1 MNERLLY
8 WVWMTELFDYSSSK
22 IAQIYYKFSPEEAYH
37 ATREELTGAGISEES
52 AELLQNKSLDRAR
65 EILEN
70 CQRLGIKI
78 VTANSPL
85 YPRALE
91 RLSDKP
97 YVLYVKGDTRVLKA
111 KTAAVV
117 GTRRMTKSGEALA
130 KQTSEKLVD
139 EGFVLISGGADGID
153 SVGARVSLERGVPF
167 VIVSGVAIDK
177 YYPTSN
183 KALIDKVAEKGAVIS
198 EYPPR
203 SDARFFTTRNRI
215 IAGLSD
221 RVYIVEAPEESGAL
235 ITAEFAKR
243 LKIDIYAS
251 APEGRTFDGCRALL
265 EKGALPIG
273 EVRMKKEIKKRKP
286 ALSGTR
292 LYIYDKLEKGP
303 LSEEELI
310 DGEHNVTEI
319 LTALTELELD
329 GLIRPLPGGKYK
341 LS

>member
-8 WVWMTELFDYSSSK
+8 WVWMTELFEFSSTK
-22 IAQIYYKFSPEEAYH
+22 IAPVYYKFSPEEAYH
-37 ATREELTGAGISEES
+37 ATLDELLGAGISEES

-65 EILEN
+65 KILEK
-70 CQRLGIKI
+70 CERLGIKI
-78 VTANSPL
+78 VTANSPF

-97 YVLYVKGDTRVLKA
+97 YVLYVKGDIRVLKR

-117 GTRRMTKSGEALA
+117 GTRRMTVRGEALA
-130 KQTSEKLVD
+130 KETSEKLLD

-153 SVGARVSLERGVPF
+153 SVGARASLGRGEPF
-167 VIVSGVAIDK
+167 VIVSGVDIDK

-183 KALIDKVAEKGAVIS
+183 KALIEKGTLIS
-198 EYPPR
+198 EYPP
-203 SDARFFTTRNRI
+203 DTGARFFTTRNRI

-221 RVYIVEAPEESGAL
+221 RVYVIEAPEGSGAL
-235 ITAEFAKR
+235 ITADFARKLR
-243 LKIDIYAS
+243 INVYAS
-251 APEGRTFDGCRALL
+251 DTEGRSFEGCRNLL
-265 EKGALPIG
+265 KRGALSLNG
-273 EVRMKKEIKKRKP
+273 VKMKTEKKKEKP
-286 ALSGTR
+286 TLSGTR
-292 LYIYDKLEKGP
+292 LYIYDKLTEKP

-310 DGEHNVTEI
+310 DEGHSVTEI

-329 GLIRPLPGGKYK
+329 GLINPIPGGKYK